1 MASTTTARLGNRA
14 TPLSGAL
21 VEHAMHPGIV
31 ACSEDLPLR
40 GVARLM
46 AEHRIH
52 AVVVELGPDEAS
64 WAVVSDADLV
74 AAAEAGFVGHDAASM
89 AGTPAVTVGTDDTL
103 ARAAQLMR
111 EYGVSHLLVLEP
123 RGRPVGI
130 LSTLDIARVVAELA
144 PAPVRE
150 FAAAT

>member
-1 MASTTTARLGNRA
+1 MTATIHAGARA
-14 TPLSGAL
+14 KPLSAAL
-21 VEHAMHPGIV
+21 VEHAMHPGII
-31 ACSEDLPLR
+31 ACSPDLPLR

-52 AVVVELGPDEAS
+52 AVVVELDDEPAS
-64 WAVVSDADLV
+64 WAVVSDHDLV
-74 AAAEAGFVGHDAASM
+74 AAAEAGLVCHDAASL

-111 EYGVSHLLVLEP
+111 EYGVSHLVVLGA

-130 LSTLDIARVVAELA
+130 LSTLDVADVVARLA
-144 PAPVRE
+144 PPPLPGV
-150 FAAAT
+150 